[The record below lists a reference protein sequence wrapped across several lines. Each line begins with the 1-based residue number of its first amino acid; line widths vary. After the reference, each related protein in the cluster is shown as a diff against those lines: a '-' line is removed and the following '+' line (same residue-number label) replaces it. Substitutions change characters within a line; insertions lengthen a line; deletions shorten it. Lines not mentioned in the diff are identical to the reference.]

1 MLKTDVDGI
10 NMIRKGVLVNTKS
23 NKAYEDAKK
32 AAMLKAINIEE
43 NNNRINSLETDMRT
57 MKSMLET
64 ILSKLE

>member
-32 AAMLKAINIEE
+32 VAMLKAINIEE
-43 NNNRINSLETDMRT
+43 NNNRINNLEYDMRT
-57 MKSMLET
+57 MKSMLEA
-64 ILSKLE
+64 ILDKLE

>member
-57 MKSMLET
+57 MKSMLEA
-64 ILSKLE
+64 ILGKLE